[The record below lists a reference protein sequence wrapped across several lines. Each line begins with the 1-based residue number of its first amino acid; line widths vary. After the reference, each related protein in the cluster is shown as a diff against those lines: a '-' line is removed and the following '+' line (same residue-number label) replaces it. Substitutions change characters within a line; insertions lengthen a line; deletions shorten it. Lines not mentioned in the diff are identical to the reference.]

1 MLLLAGRWS
10 ARARNAGSS
19 LLAVL
24 EGHTLPQQLLQ
35 IVLIIP
41 CIVKVESAFSDWILV
56 RFDLH
61 LEIIAKMSFACYMC
75 KKMADVR
82 EVGLSG
88 TDVTA
93 EGGIAAR
100 WKLAIHDRCRDG
112 E

>member
-24 EGHTLPQQLLQ
+24 EGHTLPQQLLE

-41 CIVKVESAFSDWILV
+41 CIIKVESALGDWILI

-61 LEIIAKMSFACYMC
+61 LEIIAEMPFACYMC

-82 EVGLSG
+82 EVGLPG

-93 EGGIAAR
+93 EGGITAGWR
-100 WKLAIHDRCRDG
+100 LTIHDRCRVG
-112 E
+112 G